1 MARLFQNFIE
11 GTTDTT
17 LTSGTT
23 LSGSFLADLPQ
34 VINPDIL
41 VLVLDPE
48 GSENGPEVVHVTAH
62 STSATSA
69 TILRA
74 QEGTA
79 QVTHTAPAK
88 VVGSWTKAA
97 VDALVAATTAAQA
110 DADAAQAD
118 ADTNTSALAG
128 HVSLGG
134 AVHAD
139 VIAAGAD
146 GFMTGADKTKL
157 DGVEALADVTS
168 THNAAT
174 ATKWAAG
181 RTIALSGDVS
191 GTSSSWDG
199 SGNATLTATVAD
211 DSHTHNT
218 QYYTEGEMAGILA
231 NYALLAG
238 AIFAG
243 GTGTAP
249 LLRVGDS
256 TSGLFNDGSQVGYAR
271 AGVAKVWSTATET
284 YIDTDLLAKVAS
296 TAGSDTVRRFDA
308 GGGWTKF
315 LYFSS
320 SKNVKDAI
328 IDADLVEAARALRP
342 VQFKSRLEADEG
354 KSFVGFI
361 AEEVSETIPLAA
373 IHDSEGKIRSYSE
386 TAVLAAAIALAQ
398 DNARRL
404 DAIEASL
411 GL

>member
-11 GTTDTT
+11 GVTDTT
-17 LTSGTT
+17 LTTGTT
-23 LSGSFLADLPQ
+23 LSGSFLASLPQ
-34 VINPDIL
+34 VITPDIL

-110 DADAAQAD
+110 DAVAAQAD
-118 ADTNTSALAG
+118 ADTNTSALTG
-128 HVSLGG
+128 HVGLGG
-134 AVHAD
+134 TVHPE
-139 VIAAGAD
+139 VIAAGAA
-146 GFMTGADKTKL
+146 GFLSGADKTKL
-157 DGVEALADVTS
+157 NGVEALADVTS

-174 ATKWAAG
+174 ATRLAAG
-181 RTIALSGDVS
+181 RTIALTGGVT
-191 GTSSSWDG
+191 GTSGSFDG
-199 SGNATLTATVAD
+199 SGDASIAATVTD
-211 DSHTHNT
+211 DSHTHDT
-218 QYYTEGEMAGILA
+218 RYYTEGEVGSILA
-231 NYALLAG
+231 SYALLAG

-243 GTGTAP
+243 GTSTAP

-271 AGVAKVWSTATET
+271 AGVPKVYSSATET
-284 YIDTDLLAKVAS
+284 YVATDLLAAVGS

-320 SKNVKDAI
+320 SKDVKKDI
-328 IDADLVEAARALRP
+328 VDADLVEAARALRP
-342 VQFKSRLEADEG
+342 VRFKSKLEADEG
-354 KSFVGFI
+354 KSFIGFI

-386 TAVLAAAIALAQ
+386 TAVLAASIALAQ